1 MANKPGRFT
10 PKKTAATRSA
20 DAKVAAGGVNTTMAG
35 KAPAY
40 AQSGR
45 YTPPT
50 AHPEELPSPKWVPI
64 VMGSLLILGLLS
76 IVLNYMSVLPGATS
90 NWYLIAGIG
99 LIAGGFVTATQ
110 LR

>member
-1 MANKPGRFT
+1 MATKPGRFT
-10 PKKTAATRSA
+10 PKKTPAQRTAETKAA
-20 DAKVAAGGVNTTMAG
+20 AAGLNSSLSAKTPT
-35 KAPAY
+35 Y

-50 AHPEELPSPKWVPI
+50 LHPEELPSPKWVPI
-64 VMGSLLILGLLS
+64 IMFGLLLLGLFS
-76 IVLNYMSVLPGATS
+76 IVLNYMNLLPGATS